1 MSSSPVISVDNVSKR
16 FRHYRNP
23 LRQLAGAF
31 GAKGLGEELTALQ
44 PLSFDITRGES
55 IGIIG
60 RNGSG
65 KSTLLSL
72 IAGTSSPT
80 TGTIETHGRVVALLE
95 LGSGFDPE
103 FTGRD
108 NVYLNGHILGL
119 THKQIDERFDEIA
132 AFADIGASIDRP
144 VKTYS
149 SGMQMRLAFS
159 VAAHTRPD
167 ILIIDESLSVGDAA
181 FVQKCMRFLRRF
193 TQTGTLLFVSH
204 DLASV
209 KALCDRAIWLDA
221 SVLMQD
227 GTASAVGDAY
237 MASQYAEAAGRDT
250 VKPAPAAHRE
260 TLQNHTPTAGPVRA
274 EGFEFNPESDQ
285 FGDGAAELTDIVM
298 LNAQGRKI
306 AHLEGGE
313 QVTLVVRGKSNSD
326 APIENPILGFFVR
339 DRLGQGLFGSNT
351 LAREAQRAPLQAGQN
366 IEARFTFTMPRLVSG
381 SYAITA
387 ALASGTQSEHTPHD
401 WRHEM
406 MVFEVTASPFNHG
419 LVDILM
425 DEVEIAYGVQY
436 DTAQC

>member
-1 MSSSPVISVDNVSKR
+1 M
-16 FRHYRNP
+16 
-23 LRQLAGAF
+23 

-44 PLSFDITRGES
+44 PLSFEIARGES
-55 IGIIG
+55 VGIIG

-72 IAGTSSPT
+72 IAGTSNPS
-80 TGTIETHGRVVALLE
+80 TGSIHTDGRVVALLE

-108 NVYLNGHILGL
+108 NVYLNGQILGL

-193 TQTGTLLFVSH
+193 TEEGTLLFVSH

-209 KALCDRAIWLDA
+209 KALCDRAIWLDS

-227 GTASAVGDAY
+227 GPASAVGDAY
-237 MASQYAEAAGRDT
+237 MASQYAEAAGRET
-250 VKPAPAAHRE
+250 AKPAASAAHRE
-260 TLQNHTPTAGPVRA
+260 ILQNHTPTAGIVRA

-298 LNAQGRKI
+298 LNAQGNKI

-313 QVTLVVRGKSNSD
+313 QLTLVVRGQSKSS
-326 APIENPILGFFVR
+326 APIDNPILGFFVR

-351 LAREAQRAPLQAGQN
+351 LAREAERAPLGAGQN
-366 IEARFTFTMPRLVSG
+366 IEARFTFTMPRLTTG
-381 SYAITA
+381 AYAITA

-425 DEVEIAYGVQY
+425 DEVEIAYGVQN
-436 DTAQC
+436 DAA